1 VESPLWHAPVS
12 WLPSSVVLLTAATNG
27 QLQSAGPVP
36 EPIESLALALS
47 KTVSIGQGRA
57 ALRSVNGEFLQ
68 SEKALHLT
76 ARIGLADGE
85 PAARLVVVIDQFE
98 EIFTLCD
105 REELRRALISNL
117 LHAARVA
124 SGQTLVI
131 VTMRADFYGKCAVY
145 SDLADALSDHHL
157 LVGPMSEEEIRRAI
171 ERPAQL
177 AGREFDARLVDLLI
191 QGARDQR
198 GALPLLQHALLELWK
213 NCAGRRLT
221 VDAYR
226 QIGGLV
232 GALQKR
238 TDSIFSDFSERE
250 RDIYVVGSSCGSRSP
265 AKAPR
270 TPNAAL
276 RWVSC
281 YPLPG
286 TPMRRSRSFTSALTL
301 RCLPPKG
308 SLEIPSPSSRWL
320 MKS

>member
-1 VESPLWHAPVS
+1 
-12 WLPSSVVLLTAATNG
+12 
-27 QLQSAGPVP
+27 
-36 EPIESLALALS
+36 
-47 KTVSIGQGRA
+47 
-57 ALRSVNGEFLQ
+57 
-68 SEKALHLT
+68 
-76 ARIGLADGE
+76 LADGE

-177 AGREFDARLVDLLI
+177 AGREFDAGLVGLLV
-191 QGARDQR
+191 QDARAQR

-213 NCAGRRLT
+213 KCAGRRLT

-250 RDIYVVGSSCGSRSP
+250 RDLCRRIFLRLTQPGEGTELIRRWPQLRKWIDADRAGLRTRTRLTESGRDWKNSGRDPEPSR
-265 AKAPR
+265 
-270 TPNAAL
+270 
-276 RWVSC
+276 VSDRGC
-281 YPLPG
+281 KK
-286 TPMRRSRSFTSALTL
+286 RRAS
-301 RCLPPKG
+301 G
-308 SLEIPSPSSRWL
+308 GV
-320 MKS
+320 

>member
-1 VESPLWHAPVS
+1 
-12 WLPSSVVLLTAATNG
+12 
-27 QLQSAGPVP
+27 
-36 EPIESLALALS
+36 
-47 KTVSIGQGRA
+47 
-57 ALRSVNGEFLQ
+57 
-68 SEKALHLT
+68 
-76 ARIGLADGE
+76 LADGQS
-85 PAARLVVVIDQFE
+85 AARLVVVIDQFE

-124 SGQTLVI
+124 SGQALVI

-177 AGREFDARLVDLLI
+177 AGREFDAGLVDLLV
-191 QGARDQR
+191 QDARDQR
-198 GALPLLQHALLELWK
+198 GALLLLQHALLELWK
-213 NCAGRRLT
+213 KCAGRRLT

-250 RDIYVVGSSCGSRSP
+250 RDLCRRIFLRLTQPGEGTEDTKRRATMGELLSASGDADAAKQVVHKRADASLLTTEGELGNPVSFVEVAHEELIRRSP
-265 AKAPR
+265 QLRKWIDADRAGLR
-270 TPNAAL
+270 TRTRLTESGRDWKNSGRDPEPS
-276 RWVSC
+276 RVSDRGC
-281 YPLPG
+281 KK
-286 TPMRRSRSFTSALTL
+286 RRASGGF
-301 RCLPPKG
+301 
-308 SLEIPSPSSRWL
+308 E
-320 MKS
+320 